1 MNKTLKTYAVYTYL
15 LFILFIGIIG
25 LVKLLLPSNAL
36 FVMLKTLSAWTPTL
50 VLLLMFK
57 KLYPQDNRLGY
68 IRRQFS
74 EKVKLSSLAAALG
87 LLLAIFAVALLAAV
101 LIFQQPL
108 HELIVTSAWPLLYML
123 PLHLASGPLGEEL
136 GWRAFLLTEL
146 QHKYTLLQ
154 SGLIVGLVWGFW
166 HLPLWLVSGLRGLE
180 LALYVVSFL
189 VSIVC
194 CSLIMTI
201 LYSQCRNLLIPI
213 LVHLLNNYLLGLF
226 QFNLVH
232 ALALFAAAYLVATA
246 ILIWLGGSWGK
257 RSPFAAAIGTTH

>member
-1 MNKTLKTYAVYTYL
+1 MNKGLRTYAIYTYL

-25 LVKLLLPSNAL
+25 LVKLLYPSNAL
-36 FVMLKTLSAWTPTL
+36 FVVLKTISAWTPTF

-57 KLYPQDNRLGY
+57 KFYPQDNRLDY

-74 EKVKLSSLAAALG
+74 EKVKPATLAAAIG
-87 LLLAIFAVALLAAV
+87 LLLAIFAVTLLVAV
-101 LIFQQPL
+101 LIYQRPF
-108 HELIVTSAWPLLYML
+108 HELIVTSFWPLLYML
-123 PLHLASGPLGEEL
+123 PLQLASGPLGEEL

-146 QHKYTLLQ
+146 QKKCTLLQ

-166 HLPLWLVSGLRGLE
+166 HLPLWLVSGYGGLE
-180 LALYVVSFL
+180 LALYVASFL

-201 LYSQCRNLLIPI
+201 LYSKCRNLLIPI
-213 LVHLLNNYLLGLF
+213 LIHLLNNYLLGLF

-232 ALALFAAAYLVATA
+232 GLALFAAAYLAATV
-246 ILIWLGGSWGK
+246 ILIWLSGVWGK
-257 RSPFAAAIGTTH
+257 RSPFTAIETP

>member
-1 MNKTLKTYAVYTYL
+1 MNKALRTYAAYTYL

-25 LVKLLLPSNAL
+25 LVKLLFPSNVL
-36 FVMLKTLSAWTPTL
+36 FVVLKTISAWTPTI

-57 KLYPQDNRLGY
+57 KFYPQDNRLGY

-74 EKVKLSSLAAALG
+74 SQVKPAILAAAIG
-87 LLLAIFAVALLAAV
+87 VPLAIFATALAIATPV
-101 LIFQQPL
+101 YQQPL

-123 PLHLASGPLGEEL
+123 PLQLASGPLGEEL

-166 HLPLWLVSGLRGLE
+166 HLPLWLVSGYGGLE
-180 LALYVVSFL
+180 LALYIVSFL

-201 LYSQCRNLLIPI
+201 LYSKCRNLLIPI

-232 ALALFAAAYLVATA
+232 ALAIFALAYLVATA
-246 ILIWLGGSWGK
+246 ILIWLSGVWGK
-257 RSPFAAAIGTTH
+257 RSPFAAVGTSL